1 VDRRREGGAHQDGIK
16 FASAAPE
23 FAIPVASSALKSSA
37 MFRRDSPAEAAF
49 RTEVR
54 TWLEANLP
62 AALRGRT
69 NRPPPAEL
77 MPWYRTLS
85 RKGWIAPHWP
95 KEYGGMGA
103 TLNEQIIMTE
113 ELARVGA
120 PQLPAQ
126 GLNHIGPI
134 LIEFASEA
142 QKARHLPPIIAGA
155 VIWAQGYSEPGAGS
169 DLASLTTRATL
180 NGDHFVVQGQK
191 IWTTWGHHS
200 DWMFALVRTDP
211 QAQPRHAGISF
222 LLLDLHNPG
231 IEIKPIKTIAGDD
244 EFSEVFFDNVI
255 VPAENLV
262 GKLNDGWRIANALLG
277 HERLGTSNPQF
288 ALMAL
293 ERIKTMARASGVM
306 ADPAFQ
312 DRLAAASINVTAL
325 AALFSHAVELTNRQQ
340 SLGPESSIIKIFGS
354 ELLQALNDLL
364 IEAAGSHA
372 ATEKPIITDFGTVDV
387 STPFLQVRRATI
399 YGGSSEIQ
407 RNIVSR
413 RVLNLP
419 N

>member
-1 VDRRREGGAHQDGIK
+1 
-16 FASAAPE
+16 
-23 FAIPVASSALKSSA
+23 
-37 MFRRDSPAEAAF
+37 MFRHDSPEEAAF

-85 RKGWIAPHWP
+85 HKGWIAPHWP
-95 KEYGGMGA
+95 KEHGGMGA

-113 ELARVGA
+113 ELARIGA

-126 GLNHIGPI
+126 GLNHIGPL
-134 LIEFASEA
+134 LIEFASDA

-169 DLASLTTRATL
+169 DLASLSTRATL
-180 NGDHFVVQGQK
+180 DGDHFVVRGQK

-222 LLLDLHNPG
+222 LLIDLHSPG
-231 IEIKPIKTIAGDD
+231 IRIRPIKTIAGDD
-244 EFSEVFFDNVI
+244 EFSEVFFDDVI

-262 GKLNDGWRIANALLG
+262 GKLNDGWRLANALLG
-277 HERLGTSNPQF
+277 HERLNTSNPQYG
-288 ALMAL
+288 LMAL
-293 ERIKTMARASGVM
+293 DRIKTMARASGVM
-306 ADPAFQ
+306 SDPAFQ

-325 AALFSHAVELTNRQQ
+325 SALFSHAVELANQKQ
-340 SLGPESSIIKIFGS
+340 SPGPESSIIKIFGS
-354 ELLQALNDLL
+354 ELLQSLNELL
-364 IEAAGSHA
+364 LEAAGGHA
-372 ATEKPIITDFGTVDV
+372 VEIEPIATEFGDVDV
-387 STPFLQVRRATI
+387 STSYFQSRRVTI

-407 RNIVSR
+407 RNVVAR

-419 N
+419 SS

>member
-1 VDRRREGGAHQDGIK
+1 
-16 FASAAPE
+16 
-23 FAIPVASSALKSSA
+23 
-37 MFRRDSPAEAAF
+37 MFRHDTPAEAAF
-49 RTEVR
+49 RAEIR

-62 AALRGRT
+62 PALRGRS

-85 RKGWIAPHWP
+85 RQGWIAPHWP
-95 KEYGGMGA
+95 KQYGGMGA

-134 LIEFASEA
+134 LMEFGTEA
-142 QKARHLPPIIAGA
+142 QKAKHLPPIIAGT

-169 DLASLTTRATL
+169 DLASLATRATL
-180 NGDHFVVQGQK
+180 EGDHLVVQGQK

-222 LLLDLHNPG
+222 LLLDLKSPG
-231 IEIKPIKTIAGDD
+231 ITIRPIWTIAGDD
-244 EFSEVFFDNVI
+244 EFSEVFFDDVV

-288 ALMAL
+288 ALIAL

-306 ADPAFQ
+306 ADPAFR
-312 DRLAAASINVTAL
+312 DRLAAASIDVMTL
-325 AALFSHAVELTNRQQ
+325 SALFSHAVELTNRQR
-340 SLGPESSIIKIFGS
+340 SPGYDASIIKIFGT
-354 ELLQALNDLL
+354 ELLQSLNDLL
-364 IEAAGSHA
+364 IEAAGSEA
-372 ATEKPIITDFGTVDV
+372 AMENPIPTDFGAVEV
-387 STPFLQVRRATI
+387 SASFLQVRRATI

-407 RNIVSR
+407 RNIIAR

-419 N
+419 Q

>member
-1 VDRRREGGAHQDGIK
+1 MKSPFLTHAT
-16 FASAAPE
+16 SA
-23 FAIPVASSALKSSA
+23 A
-37 MFRRDSPAEAAF
+37 MFRRDSSDEAVF
-49 RTEVR
+49 RAEVR

-77 MPWYRTLS
+77 MPWYRAMS

-95 KEYGGMGA
+95 NQYGGMGA
-103 TLNEQIIMTE
+103 TLNEQIIMAE

-134 LIEFASEA
+134 LIEFGTDA
-142 QKARHLPPIIAGA
+142 QKAKHLPAIVAGT

-169 DLASLTTRATL
+169 DLASLATRATL
-180 NGDHFVVQGQK
+180 EGDHFVVRGQK
-191 IWTTWGHHS
+191 IWTTWAHYS

-211 QAQPRHAGISF
+211 LAQPRHAGISF
-222 LLLDLHNPG
+222 LLLDLRSPG
-231 IEIKPIKTIAGDD
+231 ITIRPIRTIAGDD
-244 EFSEVFFDNVI
+244 EFSEVFFDNVV

-277 HERLGTSNPQF
+277 HERLRTSNPQY
-288 ALMAL
+288 ALSAL
-293 ERIKTMARASGVM
+293 DRIKTVARASGVIT
-306 ADPAFQ
+306 DPAFR

-325 AALFSHAVELTNRQQ
+325 SALFSHAVELTNLQR
-340 SLGPESSIIKIFGS
+340 SPGPEASMIKIFGT
-354 ELLQALNDLL
+354 ELLQSLNDLL
-364 IEAAGSHA
+364 IEAAGSQA
-372 ATEKPIITDFGTVDV
+372 SIEKPITTDSGTVEV
-387 STPFLQVRRATI
+387 STSFLQVRRATI

-407 RNIVSR
+407 RNIIAR

-419 N
+419 Q

>member
-1 VDRRREGGAHQDGIK
+1 
-16 FASAAPE
+16 
-23 FAIPVASSALKSSA
+23 
-37 MFRRDSPAEAAF
+37 MFRHDSPDEAAF

-54 TWLEANLP
+54 TWLEATLP

-77 MPWYRTLS
+77 MPWYRALS

-95 KEYGGMGA
+95 KQYGGMGA

-113 ELARVGA
+113 ELAHIGA

-134 LIEFASEA
+134 LIEFGTEA
-142 QKARHLPPIIAGA
+142 QKVKHLPPIIAGT

-169 DLASLTTRATL
+169 DLASLATRATL
-180 NGDHFVVQGQK
+180 EGDHFVVHGQK
-191 IWTTWGHHS
+191 IWITWAHHS

-211 QAQPRHAGISF
+211 LVQPRHAGISF
-222 LLLDLHNPG
+222 LLLDLHSPG
-231 IEIKPIKTIAGDD
+231 ITIRPIRTIAGDD
-244 EFSEVFFDNVI
+244 EFSEVFFDNVV

-277 HERLGTSNPQF
+277 HERLGTSNPQY
-288 ALMAL
+288 ALIAL
-293 ERIKTMARASGVM
+293 DRIKTVARASGVIT
-306 ADPAFQ
+306 DPAFR
-312 DRLAAASINVTAL
+312 DRLPAASINVRAL
-325 AALFSHAVELTNRQQ
+325 SALFSHAVELTNLQRGP
-340 SLGPESSIIKIFGS
+340 GPEASLIKIFGT
-354 ELLQALNDLL
+354 ELLQSLNDLL
-364 IEAAGSHA
+364 IEAAGSEA
-372 ATEKPIITDFGTVDV
+372 SIENPITTGFGTVDV
-387 STPFLQVRRATI
+387 STSFLQVRRATI

-407 RNIVSR
+407 RNIIAR

-419 N
+419 Q

>member
-1 VDRRREGGAHQDGIK
+1 
-16 FASAAPE
+16 
-23 FAIPVASSALKSSA
+23 
-37 MFRRDSPAEAAF
+37 MFRHDSPQEAAF
-49 RTEVR
+49 RAEVR
-54 TWLEANLP
+54 TWLAANLP
-62 AALRGRT
+62 AELRGRT

-77 MPWYRTLS
+77 MPWYRTVS

-95 KEYGGMGA
+95 KEHGGMGA

-134 LIEFASEA
+134 LIEFGTEA
-142 QKARHLPPIIAGA
+142 QKKKHLPPILAGD

-169 DLASLTTRATL
+169 DLASLATRATL
-180 NGDHFVVQGQK
+180 EDDHFVVQGQK

-200 DWMFALVRTDP
+200 QWMFALVRTDP

-222 LLLDLHNPG
+222 LLLDLRSPG
-231 IEIKPIKTIAGDD
+231 VRIRPIRTIAGDD
-244 EFSEVFFDNVI
+244 EFAEVFFDNVV

-288 ALMAL
+288 ALIAL
-293 ERIKTMARASGVM
+293 ERIKTMARASGVI
-306 ADPAFQ
+306 ADPAFR
-312 DRLAAASINVTAL
+312 DRLAAASINVTTL
-325 AALFSHAVELTNRQQ
+325 SALFSHAVELTNRQR
-340 SLGPESSIIKIFGS
+340 SLGPDSSIVKIFGS
-354 ELLQALNDLL
+354 ELLQSLNDLL
-364 IEAAGSHA
+364 VEAAGSNASSA
-372 ATEKPIITDFGTVDV
+372 APAPTDFGAVDV
-387 STPFLQVRRATI
+387 STSFLQVRRATI

-407 RNIVSR
+407 RNIVAR

-419 N
+419 Q

>member
-1 VDRRREGGAHQDGIK
+1 
-16 FASAAPE
+16 
-23 FAIPVASSALKSSA
+23 
-37 MFRRDSPAEAAF
+37 MFHRDSPDEASF

-62 AALRGRT
+62 AALRGRS

-77 MPWYRTLS
+77 MPWYQTLS

-95 KEYGGMGA
+95 KQCGGMDA

-134 LIEFASEA
+134 LIEFGTEA
-142 QKARHLPPIIAGA
+142 QKARHLPPIIAGT

-169 DLASLTTRATL
+169 DLASLATRASL
-180 NGDHFVVQGQK
+180 EGDHFVVNGQK
-191 IWTTWGHHS
+191 IWTTWAHYS

-222 LLLDLHNPG
+222 LLLDLHSPG
-231 IEIKPIKTIAGDD
+231 ITVRPIRTIAGDD
-244 EFSEVFFDNVI
+244 EFSEVFFDNVV
-255 VPAENLV
+255 VPVENLV
-262 GKLNDGWRIANALLG
+262 GKLNEGWRIANALLG
-277 HERLGTSNPQF
+277 HERLGTSNPQY
-288 ALMAL
+288 ALIAL
-293 ERIKTMARASGVM
+293 DRIKTVARASGAM
-306 ADPAFQ
+306 ADPAFR

-325 AALFSHAVELTNRQQ
+325 SALFSHAVELTNLQR
-340 SLGPESSIIKIFGS
+340 SPGPEASMIKIFGS
-354 ELLQALNDLL
+354 ELLQSLNDLL
-364 IEAAGSHA
+364 IEAAGSQA
-372 ATEKPIITDFGTVDV
+372 SIEKPITTDFGTVDV
-387 STPFLQVRRATI
+387 STSFLQARRATI

-407 RNIVSR
+407 RNIIAR

-419 N
+419 Q

>member
-1 VDRRREGGAHQDGIK
+1 
-16 FASAAPE
+16 
-23 FAIPVASSALKSSA
+23 
-37 MFRRDSPAEAAF
+37 MFHRDSPDEASF

-77 MPWYRTLS
+77 MPWYQTLS

-95 KEYGGMGA
+95 KQRGGMGA
-103 TLNEQIIMTE
+103 TLNEQIILTE

-134 LIEFASEA
+134 LIEFGTEA
-142 QKARHLPPIIAGA
+142 QKARHLPPIIAGT

-169 DLASLTTRATL
+169 DLASLATRASL
-180 NGDHFVVQGQK
+180 EGDHFVVNGQK
-191 IWTTWGHHS
+191 IWTTWAHYS

-222 LLLDLHNPG
+222 LLLDLHSPG
-231 IEIKPIKTIAGDD
+231 ITVRPIRTIAGDD
-244 EFSEVFFDNVI
+244 EFSEVFFDNVV
-255 VPAENLV
+255 VPVENLV
-262 GKLNDGWRIANALLG
+262 GKLNEGWRIANALLG
-277 HERLGTSNPQF
+277 HERLGTSNPQY
-288 ALMAL
+288 ALIGL
-293 ERIKTMARASGVM
+293 DRIKSMARASGAM
-306 ADPAFQ
+306 ADPAFR

-325 AALFSHAVELTNRQQ
+325 SALFSHAVELTNLQR
-340 SLGPESSIIKIFGS
+340 SPGPEASMIKIFGS
-354 ELLQALNDLL
+354 ELLQSLNDLL
-364 IEAAGSHA
+364 IEAAGSQA
-372 ATEKPIITDFGTVDV
+372 SIEKPITTDFGTVDV
-387 STPFLQVRRATI
+387 STSFLQARRATI

-407 RNIVSR
+407 RNIIAR

-419 N
+419 Q

>member
-1 VDRRREGGAHQDGIK
+1 
-16 FASAAPE
+16 
-23 FAIPVASSALKSSA
+23 
-37 MFRRDSPAEAAF
+37 MFRHDSPNEAAF

-54 TWLEANLP
+54 AWLEANLP

-69 NRPPPAEL
+69 NRPPPSEL
-77 MPWYRTLS
+77 MPWYRMLS

-95 KEYGGMGA
+95 KQYGGMGA

-134 LIEFASEA
+134 LIEFGTEG
-142 QKARHLPPIIAGA
+142 QKAKHLPPIIAGT

-169 DLASLTTRATL
+169 DLASLASRATL
-180 NGDHFVVQGQK
+180 DGDHFVVNGQK
-191 IWTTWGHHS
+191 IWTTWGQHS

-211 QAQPRHAGISF
+211 LAEPRHAGISF
-222 LLLDLHNPG
+222 LLLDLHSPR
-231 IEIKPIKTIAGDD
+231 ITIRPIRTIAGDD
-244 EFSEVFFDNVI
+244 EFSEVFFDNVV

-262 GKLNDGWRIANALLG
+262 GKINDGWRIANALLG
-277 HERLGTSNPQF
+277 HERLGTSNPQY
-288 ALMAL
+288 ALIAL
-293 ERIKTMARASGVM
+293 ERVKTMARASGVM
-306 ADPAFQ
+306 ADPAFR

-325 AALFSHAVELTNRQQ
+325 SALFSHAVELTNLQR
-340 SLGPESSIIKIFGS
+340 SPGPDVSMIKIFGS
-354 ELLQALNDLL
+354 ELLQSLNELL
-364 IEAAGSHA
+364 IEAAGSDA
-372 ATEKPIITDFGTVDV
+372 SMQDPIMTDFGAVDV
-387 STPFLQVRRATI
+387 STSFLQVRRATI

-407 RNIVSR
+407 RNIIAR

-419 N
+419 Q

>member
-1 VDRRREGGAHQDGIK
+1 
-16 FASAAPE
+16 
-23 FAIPVASSALKSSA
+23 
-37 MFRRDSPAEAAF
+37 MFHRDSLDEVSF

-62 AALRGRT
+62 PALRGRT

-85 RKGWIAPHWP
+85 HKGWIAPHWP
-95 KEYGGMGA
+95 KQYGGMGA

-134 LIEFASEA
+134 LIEFGTEA
-142 QKARHLPPIIAGA
+142 QKVKHLPPIIAGT

-169 DLASLTTRATL
+169 DLASLATRAML
-180 NGDHFVVQGQK
+180 EGDHFVVHGQK
-191 IWTTWGHHS
+191 IWTTWAHYS

-211 QAQPRHAGISF
+211 LAQPRHAGISF
-222 LLLDLHNPG
+222 LLLDLHNSG
-231 IEIKPIKTIAGDD
+231 ITIRPIRTIAGDD
-244 EFSEVFFDNVI
+244 EFSEVFFDNVV

-277 HERLGTSNPQF
+277 HERLGTSNPQY
-288 ALMAL
+288 ALIAL
-293 ERIKTMARASGVM
+293 DRIKTMARASGM
-306 ADPAFQ
+306 MTDPAFR

-325 AALFSHAVELTNRQQ
+325 SALFNHAVELTNLQR
-340 SLGPESSIIKIFGS
+340 SPGPEASMIKIFGS
-354 ELLQALNDLL
+354 ELLQSLNDLL
-364 IEAAGSHA
+364 IEAAGSQA
-372 ATEKPIITDFGTVDV
+372 SIEQPITTAFGTVDV

-407 RNIVSR
+407 RNIIAR

-419 N
+419 Q

>member
-1 VDRRREGGAHQDGIK
+1 
-16 FASAAPE
+16 
-23 FAIPVASSALKSSA
+23 
-37 MFRRDSPAEAAF
+37 MFRHDSPDEAAF

-62 AALRGRT
+62 ATLRGRT

-77 MPWYRTLS
+77 MPWYRALS

-103 TLNEQIIMTE
+103 TLNQQIIMTE

-120 PQLPAQ
+120 PQMPAQ

-134 LIEFASEA
+134 LIEFGTEA
-142 QKARHLPPIIAGA
+142 QKAKHLPPIIDGS

-169 DLASLTTRATL
+169 DLASLATRATL
-180 NGDHFVVQGQK
+180 EGDHFVVQGQK

-231 IEIKPIKTIAGDD
+231 IRIRPIRTIAGDD

-277 HERLGTSNPQF
+277 HERLGTSNPQY
-288 ALMAL
+288 ALIAL
-293 ERIKTMARASGVM
+293 DRIKTMARATGVM
-306 ADPAFQ
+306 ADPAFR

-325 AALFSHAVELTNRQQ
+325 AALFSHAVELTNRRQ
-340 SLGPESSIIKIFGS
+340 SLGPDSSIIKIAGS
-354 ELLQALNDLL
+354 ELLQQLNDLM
-364 IEAAGSHA
+364 IEAAGSDA
-372 ATEKPIITDFGTVDV
+372 VMENPIPTDFGTVDV
-387 STPFLQVRRATI
+387 STSFLQVRRATI

-407 RNIVSR
+407 RNIVAR

-419 N
+419 Q